1 MKMMLLA
8 YWWLSRNTKGNY
20 HELESGELAAYR
32 DELSSVITRLNDLSC
47 TPRSRLDEWIRIFIL
62 RRLIKTE
69 SDLEI
74 LLKFR
79 LIAVGRLRV

>member
-1 MKMMLLA
+1 MNMMLLA
-8 YWWLSRNTKGNY
+8 YWWLSRNTNY

-32 DELSSVITRLNDLSC
+32 DELSSVITRLNGL

-62 RRLIKTE
+62 RRLIKTQ
-69 SDLEI
+69 SDLVI

-79 LIAVGRLRV
+79 LIAVGRLRSR